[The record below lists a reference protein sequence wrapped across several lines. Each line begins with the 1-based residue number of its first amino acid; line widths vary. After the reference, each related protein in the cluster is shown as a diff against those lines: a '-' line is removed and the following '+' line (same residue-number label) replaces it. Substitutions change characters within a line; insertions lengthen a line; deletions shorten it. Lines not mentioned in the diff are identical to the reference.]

1 MEILIKRIA
10 KRETYTIGKMYINN
24 KYVCDTLEDTDRG
37 LAQSMSVTEIAS
49 KKIKHRT
56 AIPTGT
62 YTITV
67 NVKSN
72 RYSKSKWYVDFCNA
86 MMPRFINVPGYDG
99 ILIHPGNTDKNTSG
113 CILVGKNTIV
123 GKLTESRATFK
134 KLYPMLKDAANKG
147 EKISVTIQ

>member
-24 KYVCDTLEDTDRG
+24 KYVCDTREDTDRV

-62 YTITV
+62 YTITM
-67 NVKSN
+67 NVRSN

-99 ILIHPGNTDKNTSG
+99 ILIHPGNTDKDTSG